1 MYHIQFI
8 YKAVSMKTMLDSL
21 NKNLFDLEQSLQ
33 IARNMQQKALCH
45 YSNFAVGAAVQTK
58 ENQIIGGCNIESAS
72 YGLTICAERVAIFSA
87 LAQGHT
93 NFTHI
98 VLVTDTASFPCGACR
113 QILYEF
119 CPDAQI
125 TIATSDKIINT
136 VTVKSLMPYAFS
148 QADLNQKKEI

>member
-1 MYHIQFI
+1 MHKDDTLSIISKFI
-8 YKAVSMKTMLDSL
+8 YKAVSMKII
-21 NKNLFDLEQSLQ
+21 FDLEPSLQ
-33 IARNMQQKALCH
+33 IARNMQKKAFCP

-58 ENQIIGGCNIESAS
+58 DHQIIGGCNIESAS

-93 NFTHI
+93 DFNHV
-98 VLVTDTASFPCGACR
+98 VLVTNTASYPCGACR

-125 TIATSDKIINT
+125 TITTPNKIINT
-136 VTVKSLMPYAFS
+136 VTVKSLMPYVFC
-148 QADLNQKKEI
+148 QADLNKKKE